1 MGSETIGAGPTRE
14 RARRSC
20 TLLPGSCQPQSPS
33 PPFSCCA
40 DVKRYDRQ
48 IRLWGLDTQR
58 GLLGTRILLLR
69 ATGLCNEAAK
79 NLVLAGVGHV
89 SIQDPGIVSADDL
102 ASGAVFSMRKTDVGR
117 NRAEAMVE
125 HLQPLN
131 PSVDMAAVTQPLALL
146 SDDFLCQFQYIISTH
161 GIEGVHEVG
170 ECVTR
175 LSSGTAAT
183 ADVSRKRPGDATG
196 DADGA
201 GAKGSNGAHV
211 LVPMRK
217 AEQLPKLLAAGAP
230 GMFGFCALD
239 LLHHQHTVVTKRV
252 TDSKAGEAGAAPAP
266 LRYQVAYP
274 TIADAFGVAWSSLQP
289 RSPRLYCALQLLLA
303 AKVRRPPP
311 RVLGNSHGRSRSAVA
326 LRRVNSASE
335 LKRVGCKRPFGA
347 CGACSP
353 PSSPNLPPNTLP
365 VSQSP
370 DEVEALRLAKLA
382 EAGLNETFVTP
393 ALSAEFV
400 AKVSHA
406 SRGLCPCPHL
416 VSRQGDSSCCSSAR
430 VQQHTR
436 RERHGASAGLGS
448 ASTGRGVG
456 VSGGSFGLRVGAQ
469 WR

>member
-1 MGSETIGAGPTRE
+1 MGSETI
-14 RARRSC
+14 
-20 TLLPGSCQPQSPS
+20 
-33 PPFSCCA
+33 

-175 LSSGTAAT
+175 LSSGTAAR
-183 ADVSRKRPGDATG
+183 ADVSRKRPRDATG

-211 LVPMRK
+211 LVPTRK

-252 TDSKAGEAGAAPAP
+252 TDAKAGEAGAAPAP

-303 AKVRRPPP
+303 AK
-311 RVLGNSHGRSRSAVA
+311 
-326 LRRVNSASE
+326 
-335 LKRVGCKRPFGA
+335 
-347 CGACSP
+347 
-353 PSSPNLPPNTLP
+353 
-365 VSQSP
+365 SP

-400 AKVSHA
+400 AKV
-406 SRGLCPCPHL
+406 GKN
-416 VSRQGDSSCCSSAR
+416 
-430 VQQHTR
+430 
-436 RERHGASAGLGS
+436 
-448 ASTGRGVG
+448 ASTELAPVCAIMGGMVAAEVIKIISGKDAPINNLFLFDAATTSDAAGVIARYGPAFETEQG
-456 VSGGSFGLRVGAQ
+456 VNKGLPQLIAEE
-469 WR
+469 